1 MTHRSQAG
9 ASLTQ
14 FLILISAVALVLAGG
29 IAALIGGTASLWPT
43 LAGGLVVALTLVAGI
58 QMRVIARCQ
67 KVNEYLTLVADPK
80 RAPNNALTDDYDDEI
95 SQLNR
100 QLNDFVEN
108 LRGVLVEARHASAQM
123 RTLSHTINQA
133 TNEAHAEIDQE
144 SRDIE
149 QMTHMIEQVS
159 SASRSLSEQ
168 GQAISSAADNTR
180 SLLDSGVHAYSA
192 SRASVQNLGD
202 NIQAIANDIEHLK
215 QRSAQ
220 IGSVLDVIGGIA
232 EQTNLLALNAAIEAA
247 RAGEQGRG
255 FAVVA
260 DEVRALAHR
269 TQESTIEIQQT
280 VSDLQSSA
288 SHAVSAISECLS
300 LSHTSL
306 EQSMSME
313 SVIQQARDA
322 TAHVNKLTHEV
333 ARATQAQQ
341 DATQSINQK
350 MLHINQVSHQLSQQL
365 SGNANLAKSL
375 DKEANQVDSSL
386 NRICV

>member
-9 ASLTQ
+9 ASLSQ
-14 FLILISAVALVLAGG
+14 FLFLVSAAALGLAAG
-29 IAALIGGTASLWPT
+29 IAALVGGMAALWPA
-43 LAGGLVVALTLVAGI
+43 LAGGLAVGLALVLGI
-58 QMRVIARCQ
+58 QVRVIARCQ
-67 KVNEYLTLVADPK
+67 KVNEYLALVADPK
-80 RAPNNALTDDYDDEI
+80 RAPNKAITDSYDDEI
-95 SQLNR
+95 SQLNQ
-100 QLNDFVEN
+100 QLSHFVEN
-108 LRGVLVEARHASAQM
+108 LRDVLVIARQASGQM
-123 RTLSHTINQA
+123 RTLSHTIHQA
-133 TNEAHAEIDQE
+133 TDEAHAEIDQE

-168 GQAISSAADNTR
+168 GQAISGAADNTR
-180 SLLDSGVHAYSA
+180 SLLDSGVSAYSA
-192 SRASVQNLGD
+192 SRASVENLGN
-202 NIQAIANDIEHLK
+202 NIQAIATDIEQLK

-288 SHAVSAISECLS
+288 SHAVSAISECLN

-306 EQSMSME
+306 EQSLSME

-322 TAHVNKLTHEV
+322 TAHVNTLTHEV

-350 MLHINQVSHQLSQQL
+350 MLHINQVSHQLSQKL
-365 SGNANLAKSL
+365 SGNASLARSL

>member
-1 MTHRSQAG
+1 MKHCSQAG

-14 FLILISAVALVLAGG
+14 FLIVISAIALGLAGG
-29 IAALIGGTASLWPT
+29 IAALLGGMAALWPT
-43 LAGGLVVALTLVAGI
+43 LAGGLVVAVALVIAI
-58 QMRVIARCQ
+58 QIRVIARCQ
-67 KVNEYLTLVADPK
+67 QANEFLTLVADPK
-80 RAPNNALTDDYDDEI
+80 RAPTKPLTDTYDDEI
-95 SQLNR
+95 SQLFR
-100 QLNDFVEN
+100 QLSDFVAH
-108 LRGVLVEARHASAQM
+108 LRNVLLEARTASGQL
-123 RTLSHTINQA
+123 RSFSQNINQA
-133 TNEAHAEIDQE
+133 TDDAHAEINQE

-149 QMTHMIEQVS
+149 QMTRMIEQVS

-180 SLLDSGVHAYSA
+180 SLLDSGVNAYSA

-202 NIQAIANDIEHLK
+202 NIQAIATDIEQLK

-269 TQESTIEIQQT
+269 TQESTVEIQQT

-288 SHAVSAISECLS
+288 SHAVSAISDCLT

-306 EQSMSME
+306 EQSLSME

-322 TAHVNKLTHEV
+322 TAHVNKLTHDV
-333 ARATQAQQ
+333 AHATQAQQ

-350 MLHINQVSHQLSQQL
+350 MLHINQVSQHLSQQL
-365 SGNANLAKSL
+365 SGNATLAKNL
-375 DKEANQVDSSL
+375 DKEAQQVDTAL